1 MIDLYDEFRRV
12 IEVLDEHKVDYALCG
27 GMAMAV
33 YDRPRTTV
41 DIDLLILAESLSEVI
56 SLTALLG
63 YTVRGLDMTFAKGA
77 IEIRRVSKIDKETGH
92 VLSLYLLLVTA
103 EIRQVWDS
111 RIKADWEG
119 KKLSVVSR
127 GGLIALKSMR
137 DSLQD
142 RADISAL
149 EGEDHA

>member
-1 MIDLYDEFRRV
+1 
-12 IEVLDEHKVDYALCG
+12 
-27 GMAMAV
+27 
-33 YDRPRTTV
+33 
-41 DIDLLILAESLSEVI
+41 
-56 SLTALLG
+56 
-63 YTVRGLDMTFAKGA
+63 MTFAKGA

-92 VLSLYLLLVTA
+92 VLSLDLLLVTA

-149 EGEDHA
+149 EGDDHA